1 MTGTH
6 LLIMVSEHPGQA
18 LVIKDYYMHSKQ
30 HLRLP
35 AGPDAVATRATAVKL
50 GPFEEVPGEAEADAV
65 RDAFLR
71 HANSSRGGT
80 VEAMAAAGPGTLPR
94 VVTRLQAERGN
105 AHVQRVVEGL
115 RGSRGRL
122 VGLSQ
127 AEMVAEVSRR
137 KGAGLPLPD
146 DTRKTMEGF
155 FGVGLGHVRVH
166 DNGPAVQLSREL
178 NARAFA
184 VGPDVFFAPGQYAP
198 VSREGQGL
206 LAHELTHVLQQA
218 RPGGVAAQ
226 RSPLVQRDAEAAE
239 EEGDSASESA
249 PSVDEIE
256 PAHEESSDNN

>member
-1 MTGTH
+1 MEILGTGA
-6 LLIMVSEHPGQA
+6 IAP
-18 LVIKDYYMHSKQ
+18 
-30 HLRLP
+30 
-35 AGPDAVATRATAVKL
+35 
-50 GPFEEVPGEAEADAV
+50 V

-71 HANSSRGGT
+71 RANSPVGRA
-80 VEAMAAAGPGTLPR
+80 EAVLARADRATLPR
-94 VVTRLQAERGN
+94 VVARLQAERGN
-105 AHVQRVVEGL
+105 SYVQRVVEGL

-218 RPGGVAAQ
+218 GPGGVAAQ

-256 PAHEESSDNN
+256 SAHEESSDNN